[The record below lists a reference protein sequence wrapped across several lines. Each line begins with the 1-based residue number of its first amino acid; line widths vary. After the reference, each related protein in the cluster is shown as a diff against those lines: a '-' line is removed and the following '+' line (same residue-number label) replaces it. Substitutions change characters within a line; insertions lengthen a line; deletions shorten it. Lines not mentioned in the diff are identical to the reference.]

1 MLFSTMFCSSCFI
14 ETLHEDGE
22 GILIESVDGGKPRE
36 LTHSVDDGGGGGG
49 STKPLQLNSHQE
61 KKPKTYNLA
70 EVNVQFVIWIKNNNN
85 NN

>member
-36 LTHSVDDGGGGGG
+36 LTHSVDDGGGGGD
-49 STKPLQLNSHQE
+49 QQNR
-61 KKPKTYNLA
+61 YNLTHTRRKS
-70 EVNVQFVIWIKNNNN
+70 QKHTI
-85 NN
+85 